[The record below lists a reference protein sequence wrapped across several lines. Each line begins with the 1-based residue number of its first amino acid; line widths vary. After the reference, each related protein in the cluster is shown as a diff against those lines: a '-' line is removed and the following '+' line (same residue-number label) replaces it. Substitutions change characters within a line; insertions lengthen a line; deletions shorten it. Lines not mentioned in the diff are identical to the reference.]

1 MARKKEITLDRILD
15 AAEEIIVETGGRH
28 FTLDA
33 VAERASVSKGGLVY
47 SFATKDDLIAAAL
60 NREMKRFRAAVKQ
73 RTEHQDTNGQQQ
85 LISYVDEVMGEDEA
99 LIRKASFLM
108 TALVH
113 APEAIEPARA
123 LYQWLF
129 ELFDTS
135 TAQARDARQAVLA
148 VEGLF
153 LLRGTGL
160 IDASNEQWV
169 SVLEHA
175 RETLL
180 RALSHSEVERKL

>member
-15 AAEEIIVETGGRH
+15 AAEDVIVETGGRH

-60 NREMKRFRAAVKQ
+60 NREMERFHAAVMQ
-73 RTEHQDTNGQQQ
+73 RAERQGTHGQQQ
-85 LISYVDEVMGEDEA
+85 LISYVDEVMGEDDA

-123 LYQWLF
+123 LYRWLF
-129 ELFDTS
+129 ELFDAS
-135 TAQARDARQAVLA
+135 SPEGRDVRQAVLA

-153 LLRGTGL
+153 LLRGIGL

-175 RETLL
+175 RDTLL
-180 RALSHSEVERKL
+180 RALKSDKPHGGN

>member
-1 MARKKEITLDRILD
+1 
-15 AAEEIIVETGGRH
+15 
-28 FTLDA
+28 
-33 VAERASVSKGGLVY
+33 
-47 SFATKDDLIAAAL
+47 
-60 NREMKRFRAAVKQ
+60 
-73 RTEHQDTNGQQQ
+73 
-85 LISYVDEVMGEDEA
+85 MGEDEA
-99 LIRKASFLM
+99 LIRRASFLM

-129 ELFDTS
+129 ELFDAS
-135 TAQARDARQAVLA
+135 TAQGRDARHAVLA

-153 LLRGTGL
+153 LLRGIGL

-175 RETLL
+175 RESLL
-180 RALSHSEVERKL
+180 KALSHSEVERKL

>member
-60 NREMKRFRAAVKQ
+60 NREMKRFRAAVTRRAEQ
-73 RTEHQDTNGQQQ
+73 QDTNGQQQ

-129 ELFDTS
+129 ELFDVS
-135 TAQARDARQAVLA
+135 TAQGRDARQAVLA

-180 RALSHSEVERKL
+180 KALSHSEVERKL